1 MDNMLMAYLFSA
13 GAVVLAE
20 MGDKTQLLAMA
31 FATKYKAS
39 KVMIGVFIATIF
51 NHSLAVALG
60 NFITRFDTAQIWIQ
74 GIASLS
80 FVFFGLWTIRGDKLE
95 GEENRIS
102 KYGAVITVTI
112 AFFLAE
118 MGDKTQLAT
127 IALATKF
134 PSSPV
139 GILMGTT
146 TGMLIADAIGIIV
159 GIVLCKKIP
168 EKRIKLISA
177 GAFIFFGLIGTYQV
191 ASERLH
197 LGLPTTVG
205 ILIAITAVTGVA
217 AYFIIKSNNKSETDA
232 KDDLDEA
239 GTDINSIVKS
249 HCKVRIS
256 KIDPEER

>member
-1 MDNMLMAYLFSA
+1 MDTMLIAFLFSA

-39 KVMIGVFIATIF
+39 KVMIGVFIATVF
-51 NHSLAVALG
+51 NHALAVAVG
-60 NFITRFDTAQIWIQ
+60 NFITQFETAQIWIQ
-74 GIASLS
+74 GVASLS

-102 KYGAVITVTI
+102 KYGPVITVTI

-134 PSSPV
+134 PSSPA

-177 GAFIFFGLIGTYQV
+177 GAFILFGLIGTYQV

-197 LGLPTTVG
+197 LGLPAIAG
-205 ILIAITAVTGVA
+205 ILIAIIAVTA
-217 AYFIIKSNNKSETDA
+217 AAAFFIIRNNHKSETDS
-232 KDDLDEA
+232 DVPLN
-239 GTDINSIVKS
+239 GTDTDMNSHIKC
-249 HCKVRIS
+249 HCKAGVP
-256 KIDPEER
+256 KINPEER